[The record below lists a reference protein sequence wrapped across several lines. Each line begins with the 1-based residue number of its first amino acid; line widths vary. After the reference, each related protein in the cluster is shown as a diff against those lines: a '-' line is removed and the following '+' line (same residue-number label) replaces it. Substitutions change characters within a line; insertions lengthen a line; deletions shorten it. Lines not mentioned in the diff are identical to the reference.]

1 MFKHIAHNF
10 SPLSPSDP
18 FSDACMFKP
27 GDGCSRALL
36 IPFERKSSEF
46 QIFCAGFSH
55 TQCLIMS
62 SVSGLSSGWV
72 KRFNPESEPLQPNH
86 QAFGAEVHPLPSSG

>member
-1 MFKHIAHNF
+1 MFKHIAQNF

-18 FSDACMFKP
+18 FSDAFMSEP
-27 GDGCSRALL
+27 GGGCSRALL

-46 QIFCAGFSH
+46 QIFCVGFSN
-55 TQCLIMS
+55 TQCLIIS
-62 SVSGLSSGWV
+62 SVSRTSPGWV